1 MQPRP
6 PIYVTKPILPPFES
20 VVSLLQ
26 EVWESRIL
34 TNNGPLLRRFEAA
47 LGAYM
52 EVEHLSIVA
61 NATLGLLLALRHKG
75 ITQEVI
81 TTPFSFSATG
91 HVIRWAG
98 AEPVFADIDPET
110 LNLDPA
116 AVERKI
122 TPRTQAILAVHCY
135 GTPCDTEALERIA
148 KRHGLALIYDAA
160 HAFGVR
166 TPAGPLCAAG
176 DLSVLSFHATKVF
189 NTFEGGVI
197 VAPDQETKHAL
208 DRLGNFGI
216 EDEDTIPEAGINSKM
231 SELGAA
237 VGLALLPH
245 VDAAIAAR
253 ARVAAIYTE
262 GLAGVAGL
270 RLVCPAG
277 RAGHNSY
284 AFPILLGPDYPMTRA
299 ALLERLR
306 DAGIFARRYFYPLI
320 SDLPMYRDLPSAAPE
335 GLPVARDAADRVL
348 CLPIYPDLEKD
359 DQMRIIEIVQGT

>member
-1 MQPRP
+1 MASRP
-6 PIYVTKPILPPFES
+6 PVYVTKPILPPLEAVVPLLEEIWES
-20 VVSLLQ
+20 V
-26 EVWESRIL
+26 IL

-47 LGAYM
+47 LGAYLG
-52 EVEHLSIVA
+52 VPHLSIVA
-61 NATLGLLLALRHKG
+61 NATLGLLLALRHKA

-98 AEPVFADIDPET
+98 AEPVFADIDPVT

-116 AVERKI
+116 SVERQI

-135 GTPCDTEALERIA
+135 GTPCDTAALERIA
-148 KRHGLALIYDAA
+148 ERHGLALIYDAA
-160 HAFGVR
+160 HAFGAR
-166 TPAGPLCAAG
+166 TPDGPLCAAG

-197 VAPDQETKHAL
+197 VAPDRATKLAL

-216 EDEDTIPEAGINSKM
+216 EDEETIPEAGINAKM

-245 VDAAIAAR
+245 VDDAIAAR
-253 ARVAAIYTE
+253 GRVAERYSA
-262 GLAGVAGL
+262 GLADVAGV
-270 RLVCPAG
+270 RCVCPPG
-277 RAGHNSY
+277 RAGHNNY
-284 AFPILLGPDYPMTRA
+284 AFPILLGPDYPLSRA
-299 ALLERLR
+299 DLLARLR
-306 DAGIFARRYFYPLI
+306 DANIFARRYFYPLI

-335 GLPVARDAADRVL
+335 GLPVARDAAARVL
-348 CLPIYPDLEKD
+348 CLPIYPDLEED
-359 DQMRIIEIVQGT
+359 DQMRIIEIVRAT